1 MNPDEIKIDHCYL
14 MRRIHGRRIVVRVT
28 KLLNMTMG
36 MAASEDVQAGGT
48 ESLRMKPIMV
58 RFVWRHAAYPTG
70 WSASQQQLPLDTF
83 ALAAEEDVACS

>member
-1 MNPDEIKIDHCYL
+1 
-14 MRRIHGRRIVVRVT
+14 
-28 KLLNMTMG
+28 
-36 MAASEDVQAGGT
+36 
-48 ESLRMKPIMV
+48 V

>member
-14 MRRIHGRRIVVRVT
+14 MRPIHGRRIVVRVT
-28 KLLNMTMG
+28 KLLNMTMR
-36 MAASEDVQAGGT
+36 MATSEDVQPGGT
-48 ESLRMKPIMV
+48 GSLTMKRIMV
-58 RFVWRHAAYPTG
+58 RFVWRHTAYPTG

>member
-36 MAASEDVQAGGT
+36 MPASEDVQAGGT
-48 ESLRMKPIMV
+48 ESLRMKRIMV

-70 WSASQQQLPLDTF
+70 WSVSQQQLPLDTF

>member
-1 MNPDEIKIDHCYL
+1 
-14 MRRIHGRRIVVRVT
+14 
-28 KLLNMTMG
+28 
-36 MAASEDVQAGGT
+36 
-48 ESLRMKPIMV
+48 MV

>member
-14 MRRIHGRRIVVRVT
+14 MRPIHRRRIVVRVT
-28 KLLNMTMG
+28 KLLNVTMG
-36 MAASEDVQAGGT
+36 MAASEDVQPGRT
-48 ESLRMKPIMV
+48 ESPTMKPIMV